1 MADDKKKSSTLTDE
15 DLVTSSRMT
24 RRTLIA
30 GAGVALGG
38 AAIAGRSA
46 LAADGDK
53 SGDTSGDAGSDKSG
67 DAGGDKSGDA
77 GGDKSGDA
85 GGDKSGDAGGDKG
98 GDKSGD
104 KSKIE
109 EGRDS
114 D

>member
-53 SGDTSGDAGSDKSG
+53 SGDTSGDAG
-67 DAGGDKSGDA
+67 GDKSGDA
-77 GGDKSGDA
+77 GGDKSGDK

>member
-46 LAADGDK
+46 LAAD
-53 SGDTSGDAGSDKSG
+53 SDKS
-67 DAGGDKSGDA
+67 GDKSGDA
-77 GGDKSGDA
+77 GGDK
-85 GGDKSGDAGGDKG
+85 GGDKSGDKGGDESGDAGGDKG